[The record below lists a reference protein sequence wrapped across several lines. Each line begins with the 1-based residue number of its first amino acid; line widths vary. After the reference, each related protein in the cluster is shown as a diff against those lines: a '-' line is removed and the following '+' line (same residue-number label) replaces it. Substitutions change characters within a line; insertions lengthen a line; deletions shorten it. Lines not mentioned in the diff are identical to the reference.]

1 SNSQQDLKDKGVIDS
16 GCSRHMTRNKSYLID
31 YEEIDAGFV
40 AFGGNSKGGKIT
52 GKDFKLTDE
61 SHVLLKVSR
70 KDNMYSVDLKNVVP
84 QRDLTCLFTKAIS
97 NESTLWHMILGHV
110 NIKTINKLV
119 KGNLVR
125 GLPSKLFEINQTYVA
140 CQKGKQHIASCN
152 TKIVSLI
159 SQPLQMLHMDLFV
172 PTFVS
177 ATFVKSLMK
186 KMYCLV
192 VTNDFSRSSWVFFLA
207 TKDETTE
214 ILKTFIIG
222 IENLIDLKVKVIRC
236 DNGTEFKN
244 RVMNQFCEMKGRK
257 PVLSFMRPFGCPV
270 TILNTIDHLGNQS
283 NGSVGKARVETVPDN
298 DYILLPL
305 WTQDPPLSSSL
316 KDSPGAGYKQSG
328 EEEKKDTED
337 PENEDSEAPI
347 TEEPRV
353 NQEKD
358 SVNSTNRVNA
368 VSLTINAANN
378 EVNAFGRK
386 SSIELPY
393 DLNMPDVEDISIFED
408 SNEDVFGA
416 ETDLN
421 NMESTFQVNLVPT
434 IRIHKDHPLE
444 QVIRDLQSAPQ
455 TRR

>member
-97 NESTLWHMILGHV
+97 NESTLWHMILGHGV
-110 NIKTINKLV
+110 SYQASQKTLYV
-119 KGNLVR
+119 
-125 GLPSKLFEINQTYVA
+125 LF
-140 CQKGKQHIASCN
+140 
-152 TKIVSLI
+152 L
-159 SQPLQMLHMDLFV
+159 
-172 PTFVS
+172 
-177 ATFVKSLMK
+177 
-186 KMYCLV
+186 
-192 VTNDFSRSSWVFFLA
+192 
-207 TKDETTE
+207 
-214 ILKTFIIG
+214 
-222 IENLIDLKVKVIRC
+222 
-236 DNGTEFKN
+236 
-244 RVMNQFCEMKGRK
+244 GRK

-270 TILNTIDHLGNQS
+270 TILNTIDHLGSGPNWIFDIDALTKSMNYKPIIVGNQSNGSIGNQS